1 MKKKLAQLLLKSK
14 RELRKLDPLR
24 IKLKQSMKSSW
35 NTQNPSNL
43 KNEESDSSFVSL
55 VYNMNSEKNPKDI
68 KIQNSLVRLTNKVT
82 ELESIVFR
90 LDKAIHDYN

>member
-1 MKKKLAQLLLKSK
+1 
-14 RELRKLDPLR
+14 
-24 IKLKQSMKSSW
+24 
-35 NTQNPSNL
+35 
-43 KNEESDSSFVSL
+43 
-55 VYNMNSEKNPKDI
+55 MNSEKNPKDI

>member
-1 MKKKLAQLLLKSK
+1 
-14 RELRKLDPLR
+14 
-24 IKLKQSMKSSW
+24 MKSSW
-35 NTQNPSNL
+35 NTLSPSNQ

>member
-1 MKKKLAQLLLKSK
+1 
-14 RELRKLDPLR
+14 
-24 IKLKQSMKSSW
+24 MKSSW
-35 NTQNPSNL
+35 NTQNLSNQ
-43 KNEESDSSFVSL
+43 KNEDSDSSFVSL

-68 KIQNSLVRLTNKVT
+68 KIQNSLVRLSNKVS